1 MAKTFKCVAKIEASG
16 SGVDSKRGC
25 NCVDHVLVDFD
36 GGRVVPGYITKMSRT
51 HFRNDLVVKYKILCD
66 ILY

>member
-1 MAKTFKCVAKIEASG
+1 MLKPGLIACLIAML
-16 SGVDSKRGC
+16 VDSLRGC

-36 GGRVVPGYITKMSRT
+36 GGRVVPGYITKLSRT
-51 HFRNDLVVKYKILCD
+51 HFRNDLVVKNKILCD